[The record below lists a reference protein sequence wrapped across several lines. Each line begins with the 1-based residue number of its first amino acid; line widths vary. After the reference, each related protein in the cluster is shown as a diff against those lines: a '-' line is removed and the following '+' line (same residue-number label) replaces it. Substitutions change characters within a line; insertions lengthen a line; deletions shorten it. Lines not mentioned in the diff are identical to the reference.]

1 MTEAAELFS
10 ALQPVSGSHFRR
22 LLRES
27 GVPLAPLV
35 EGVRQDTLDQLE
47 RTLLALLDEPEAR
60 RLVMEAKDHARMAQR
75 RAPTPEREEKLLWMT
90 VWLENRPLFW
100 DWLRLRRAKLQL
112 NSGAR
117 LVELA

>member
-1 MTEAAELFS
+1 MTEAAELLS
-10 ALQPVSGSHFRR
+10 ALQPVSGPHFRR

-60 RLVMEAKDHARMAQR
+60 RLVIEAKDHARMAQR

-90 VWLENRPLFW
+90 VWLENRPLFR
-100 DWLRLRRAKLQL
+100 DWLRLRRAKLQA
-112 NSGAR
+112 NSGAWF
-117 LVELA
+117 VELA